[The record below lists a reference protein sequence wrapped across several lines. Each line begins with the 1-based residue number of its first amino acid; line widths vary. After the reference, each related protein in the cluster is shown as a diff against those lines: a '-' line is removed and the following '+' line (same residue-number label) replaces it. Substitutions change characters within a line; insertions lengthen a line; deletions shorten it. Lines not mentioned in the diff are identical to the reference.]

1 MDNTDD
7 DSSELE
13 KDDNTGLKPLVEVKE
28 DVKGNL
34 SELLAEEDMDND
46 SSALISSE
54 KKRQLQMAYTL
65 LCSSCIGR
73 NVCCSSFIS
82 CGWWQGR

>member
-13 KDDNTGLKPLVEVKE
+13 EDDNTGLKPLVEVKE
-28 DVKGNL
+28 DVKGKL

-54 KKRQLQMAYTL
+54 KKD
-65 LCSSCIGR
+65 SCR
-73 NVCCSSFIS
+73 WRTPCFIAVV
-82 CGWWQGR
+82 